1 MPAKPAGDPAAAE
14 TLVRGDGHEATS
26 GTDYHGQRATETGD
40 RTGQRALH
48 VCGMP
53 EDGDREQ
60 RPPKRQRALNACR
73 QQGEE
78 GGRGPLTLHHTP
90 TARSQGPEG
99 DPQTWQH
106 APLVRSQG
114 MVEEGVP
121 PTHQRAQPARRQGRE
136 GATPTM
142 KRRNPNVHPEE
153 GVGGGLQRAQPVH
166 GMLERGKGGPLEQE
180 GYGAPPLPQSS
191 VRFPC
196 TACRTGRDGGAWPRG
211 GREGTCQVACSPI
224 SALRG

>member
-153 GVGGGLQRAQPVH
+153 GVGGGVCSVRNPCMACWR
-166 GMLERGKGGPLEQE
+166 GERGDPWNKRATVPPPSPRAACASRARLAGQVGMGEPGQE
-180 GYGAPPLPQSS
+180 GEGRAP
-191 VRFPC
+191 
-196 TACRTGRDGGAWPRG
+196 AK
-211 GREGTCQVACSPI
+211 
-224 SALRG
+224 